1 MYDLIG
7 TLLQWGPHHG
17 PHGPMGPH
25 GGAVTGTM
33 PWGGAGGAGFGLLWW
48 LVLLAV
54 ALALVVGAVS
64 LVRRLDASAAT
75 EQDAV
80 AVLRARYASGEID
93 DEEFDRRRRRLDGGP
108 ST

>member
-1 MYDLIG
+1 MHQFLG
-7 TLLQWGPHHG
+7 TLLQWGPHRG

-25 GGAVTGTM
+25 GGTGTGTM
-33 PWGGAGGAGFGLLWW
+33 QWVGAGGAGFGSLW
-48 LVLLAV
+48 LVVLLAV
-54 ALALVVGAVS
+54 ALAVVVGSVS
-64 LVRRLDASAAT
+64 LVRRLDASATT

-80 AVLRARYASGEID
+80 AVLRSRYAAGEID

>member
-1 MYDLIG
+1 MSDLIG
-7 TLLQWGPHHG
+7 TLLQWGPHRG

-25 GGAVTGTM
+25 GGAGVGTM
-33 PWGGAGGAGFGLLWW
+33 PWGGTGGAGFGLLWW

-54 ALALVVGAVS
+54 ALALLVGVVS